1 MSPLFHYLERIE
13 SVFGQPNSITLHPVR
28 DMTRMPSDISE
39 TLREDLYEKTRAQLN
54 TFLDETNALLA
65 AGDALHEDRTATARE
80 RLTDFLK
87 GVDASVVTI
96 EQEPP
101 LTRVLGDVKRYVKE
115 RPLIAVGAAAGVGLI
130 ASLLLMRDRH

>member
-1 MSPLFHYLERIE
+1 
-13 SVFGQPNSITLHPVR
+13 
-28 DMTRMPSDISE
+28 MTRMLSDISE
-39 TLREDLYEKTRAQLN
+39 TLRDDLYEKTRAQLN

-65 AGDALHEDRTATARE
+65 AGDALNEDRTATARE

-87 GVDASVVTI
+87 GVDASVATI

-101 LTRVLGDVKRYVKE
+101 VTRVLGDVKRYVQE

-130 ASLLLMRDRH
+130 ASMLLMRDRH